1 MTLEEA
7 IAILRSPEGK
17 EETRRV
23 YCLGKA
29 VDFAEI
35 NMRSGGIPRSEAEAL
50 VDAVAAYAE
59 QLFPGS
65 AETFRIV
72 YGVRLRRVMTEV
84 FGPTD

>member
-7 IAILRSPEGK
+7 IAVLRSPEGK

-23 YCLGKA
+23 YYLRKA

-35 NMRSGGIPRSEAEAL
+35 NMRAGGLERAEAEEL

-65 AETFRIV
+65 AETFGIV
-72 YGVRLRRVMTEV
+72 YGVRLRRVIGEV
-84 FGPTD
+84 FGPGD